1 MADPEASVKTRVFS
15 FVLSQS
21 FSCAPWVKYEAGYE
35 DEMMSSRGAIWRLH
49 QRKIVAGFSGG
60 HGRSMTSMLST
71 NSSFLMELEETC
83 NSTWR
88 EISFFLSFFFEKSK
102 EQVAAFQ
109 ELLNN
114 PRIYWMR
121 FSDWGWSAFNYF
133 QISFLLDENEKW
145 MRTDDYKT
153 SPQFFPVFVLASKP
167 TPLFPLQTLM

>member
-1 MADPEASVKTRVFS
+1 MFFCTFPVLLLCSLGEIRSRIWRWNDVVIQRSHLEASPEENSCRVQRRTWEEHDKHAFNKFFFS
-15 FVLSQS
+15 D
-21 FSCAPWVKYEAGYE
+21 GI
-35 DEMMSSRGAIWRLH
+35 RGNMQLH
-49 QRKIVAGFSGG
+49 MKGD
-60 HGRSMTSMLST
+60 
-71 NSSFLMELEETC
+71 
-83 NSTWR
+83 
-88 EISFFLSFFFEKSK
+88 FFLYFFFFEKSK
-102 EQVAAFQ
+102 EQVAGFQ

-153 SPQFFPVFVLASKP
+153 SPQFFPVFVSASKP